1 MRLFSQER
9 PGPVTCPQLGTGW
22 GMIRRNNDKRNHSK
36 NRVGVYDAL
45 CESVAMND
53 YERIASVIRYLDQH
67 NVEQPDLKTL
77 ASHLNLSESRF
88 HRLFVSW
95 AGVTQKDFLQSLTL
109 CHAKEP
115 SDN

>member
-1 MRLFSQER
+1 
-9 PGPVTCPQLGTGW
+9 
-22 GMIRRNNDKRNHSK
+22 
-36 NRVGVYDAL
+36 
-45 CESVAMND
+45 MND

-115 SDN
+115 SEN